1 MTYRACSAWPTL
13 AAAPPTAEKKVH
25 LKGWYSMYGFWP
37 LTMGKPVSGSIPG
50 GAFWRASRRLRLPSP
65 AESDAI
71 AITIGIAIAITTT
84 TIASTGSAAACAA
97 HHHRRAVGIATA
109 AAVRV
114 REGAIAAERVME

>member
-71 AITIGIAIAITTT
+71 AIASTTT

-114 REGAIAAERVME
+114 REGAIAAERVIE